1 MDRPE
6 TPRAA
11 DEVTTLLAFLEQQ
24 RAIVAW
30 KCADLSPAALT
41 TTLGKSTMTLGGLL
55 KHLANTED
63 AWCSWRLHGH
73 DRHAPWDTIDWAADP
88 TWDWHSA
95 ATDTPE
101 RLHTLW
107 EESVTRSRTLVTEAL
122 TDGGL
127 DRLAHRPAPDG
138 IRPSLRWILL
148 HLIEEYA
155 RHAGHADLIR
165 ESIDGTTGE

>member
-1 MDRPE
+1 MNRPE
-6 TPRAA
+6 TPKAA

-30 KCADLSPAALT
+30 KCANLSATALT
-41 TTLGKSTMTLGGLL
+41 ATVGKSTMALGGLL

-73 DRHAPWDTIDWAADP
+73 DRHTPWDTIDWATDP

-95 ATDTPE
+95 ATDTPAQ
-101 RLHTLW
+101 LHTLW
-107 EESVTRSRTLVTEAL
+107 EESVTRSRALVTEAL
-122 TDGGL
+122 ADGGL
-127 DRLAHRPAPDG
+127 DRLAHRPAHDG
-138 IRPSLRWILL
+138 ALPSLRWILL

-165 ESIDGTTGE
+165 ESIDGVTGE